1 MSRWDEYGDS
11 TPKIKTEQ
19 KGDNWQPI
27 GALVLQDIE
36 RIVDKLTEGQGND
49 DAIQPRV

>member
-11 TPKIKTEQ
+11 APKIKTEQ
-19 KGDNWQPI
+19 KEDTWQPI

-36 RIVDKLTEGQGND
+36 RIVGKLTEGQGDD